1 MKFVILAVVVILAA
15 PTILNRLTPEA
26 ERPVRRGLL
35 YNLGRRF
42 GLRTLATVMI
52 TALIVLS
59 LVLYLLVRS

>member
-15 PTILNRLTPEA
+15 PTILNRLTPED
-26 ERPVRRGLL
+26 ERPVHGGLL
-35 YNLGRRF
+35 FRLGRRF
-42 GLRTLATVMI
+42 GFRTLVTVMV